1 MIELSSSFKKMR
13 GSYEYEG
20 FPLAASLGADFAITQ
35 DTNLRYRF
43 P

>member
-20 FPLAASLGADFAITQ
+20 FPASLGADFAITQ
-35 DTNLRYRF
+35 DTNLRYRL